1 MTSKTA
7 GIPEVG
13 QFSFDLLLAGKTAL
27 MDLGTPTGKAAPTG
41 ADIWIKNYDL
51 AALVGVTRYAVSSL
65 LHQEEEERLIEKHRG
80 GVLIRCPEKLIS
92 ASDNGSEKAVTC

>member
-27 MDLGTPTGKAAPTG
+27 MDLGTPTGRAAPTG

-65 LHQEEEERLIEKHRG
+65 LHQEEEEERLIEKHRG

-92 ASDNGSEKAVTC
+92 ASDNKAVTC